1 MKILKSYYIESINP
15 WIICVDGLIVNTKT
29 KDAIRKQV
37 LDQYIGKSD
46 AIIDPETVAKVI
58 KHERLS

>member
-15 WIICVDGLIVNTKT
+15 WVIRVDGILNTKA

-46 AIIDPETVAKVI
+46 AIVDTKAVVKAI
-58 KHERLS
+58 KHEHLS